1 MLEALYPQSIRYVW
15 LVLGSFAA
23 GVLSAMAS
31 GGSFLSFPAI
41 FGVCVLPVQANATN
55 TVAQWPGQA
64 LSALTL
70 RADLERRL
78 MPAAVVAA
86 LIGGAI
92 GAELL
97 LHTAQSSFL
106 QIVPWLLLVGL
117 VTFAMSPHISR
128 WLVRRTSRAKD
139 EGRSTTKR
147 VVRPSSA
154 FFGLLPVAV
163 YLGYFGAGA
172 GFMVLTVMA
181 LLGLEE
187 MYQLNAM
194 KVLVVTISNL
204 IATALFIFSG
214 AVAWRICLIALL
226 CSSPGGYL
234 GARWA
239 RRTDPALLRM
249 IVIFVGCTVAAYFFW
264 RNYGATLLSL

>member
-1 MLEALYPQSIRYVW
+1 MQEALSPQTIRYVW

-41 FGVCVLPVQANATN
+41 LGVGVLPVQANATN

-70 RADLERRL
+70 RADLEQGII
-78 MPAAVVAA
+78 PAAVVAA
-86 LIGGAI
+86 VIGGAI

-97 LHTAQSSFL
+97 LHTAQSAFL
-106 QIVPWLLLVGL
+106 QVVPWLILLGTA
-117 VTFAMSPHISR
+117 TFAVSPPLSR
-128 WLVRRTSRAKD
+128 WLGRRASGKTDKGSCI
-139 EGRSTTKR
+139 TKR
-147 VVRPSSA
+147 VVKPIGA
-154 FFGLLPVAV
+154 FFGLLPVAI

-181 LLGLEE
+181 LLGVEE

-194 KVLVVTISNL
+194 KVLVVTVSNF
-204 IATALFIFSG
+204 IATILFICSG
-214 AVAWRICLIALL
+214 AIVWRICFIALL
-226 CSSPGGYL
+226 CSIPGGYL

-239 RRTDPALLRM
+239 RRVAPAQLRT
-249 IVIFVGCTVAAYFFW
+249 IVIVVGFSVAAYFFW
-264 RNYGATLLSL
+264 RS